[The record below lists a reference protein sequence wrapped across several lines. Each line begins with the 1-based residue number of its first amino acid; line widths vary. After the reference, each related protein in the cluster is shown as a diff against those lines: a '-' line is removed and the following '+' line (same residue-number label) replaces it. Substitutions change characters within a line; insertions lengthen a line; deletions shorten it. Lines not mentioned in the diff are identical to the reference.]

1 MCARRWSSPRS
12 HPHRA
17 VVQIHTAS
25 ALARAIWRELIWGLR
40 GATREVAHWRTLA
53 DAIPD
58 PALREDAREAI
69 DHKRANI
76 DGAVLFS
83 TITQRRSR
91 DLLRA
96 LVAFE
101 VLADYLDCTSERGA
115 FVGVHNGKQ
124 LHRALIDALDAERPV
139 ADYYRFHPWRDDGGF
154 AAALVETCRRSCE
167 RLPSYDVARPFG
179 VRAATLAQV
188 LALNHD
194 EDPRRRD
201 ELLRSWAA
209 ARFPGDD
216 ALAWFEH
223 TGAASAW
230 LTVLALLALAADERR
245 SAQDALAVFDAYL
258 PWISLAGTLLDSYG
272 DQEADA
278 QSGAHRYVA
287 HYADADVMTMRVGEV
302 VGRAMAA
309 ASELAHGARHRV
321 LVSAMAAMYLTKDS
335 VWAPAW
341 RSRTRTLIRASGPLT
356 RLLIPALRTWRVL
369 NKQQAR

>member
-1 MCARRWSSPRS
+1 M
-12 HPHRA
+12 
-17 VVQIHTAS
+17 
-25 ALARAIWRELIWGLR
+25 R
-40 GATREVAHWRTLA
+40 GAARETEHWRALA

-83 TITQRRSR
+83 TIAQRRST

-115 FVGVHNGKQ
+115 YVGVHNGQQ
-124 LHRALIDALDAERPV
+124 LHRALIDALDAGRPV
-139 ADYYRFHPWRDDGGF
+139 ADYYRFHPWHDDGGF
-154 AAALVETCRRSCE
+154 VAALVQTCRVACA
-167 RLPSYDVARPFG
+167 RLPSYDAARPFS
-179 VRAATLAQV
+179 VCAATLAQV

-194 EDPRRRD
+194 EDPHRRD
-201 ELLRSWAA
+201 ELLHSWAA
-209 ARFPGDD
+209 THFPGNG

-230 LTVLALLALAADERR
+230 LTVLALLALAADEKR
-245 SAQDALAVFDAYL
+245 SAQDARAILNAYL

-272 DQEADA
+272 DQEVNADN
-278 QSGAHRYVA
+278 GAHLYVA
-287 HYADADVMTMRVGEV
+287 HYSNADVMTRRIGEV
-302 VGRAMAA
+302 VNRALTAA
-309 ASELAHGARHRV
+309 TGLRHGARHRV

-341 RSRTRTLIRASGPLT
+341 RRHTRALIRAAGPLT

-369 NKQQAR
+369 NKQQAK

>member
-1 MCARRWSSPRS
+1 VCARRWSRPRS

-17 VVQIHTAS
+17 VVQIRTAF
-25 ALARAIWRELIWGLR
+25 ALARAVSRELTWGLH
-40 GATREVAHWRTLA
+40 GAAREVAHWSALA
-53 DAIPD
+53 EAIPD

-69 DHKRANI
+69 HHKRANI
-76 DGAVLFS
+76 EGAVLFS
-83 TITQRRSR
+83 TIAKRRST

-115 FVGVHNGKQ
+115 FVGVHNGQQ
-124 LHRALIDALDAERPV
+124 LHCALVDALDAERPV
-139 ADYYRFHPWRDDGGF
+139 VDYYRFHPWHDDDGF
-154 AAALVETCRRSCE
+154 AAALVETCRRAYT
-167 RLPSYDVARPFG
+167 RLPSYDATRPFG

-194 EDPRRRD
+194 EDPERRD

-209 ARFPGDD
+209 AHFPGDH

-245 SAQDALAVFDAYL
+245 CAREARAVFDAYL

-278 QSGAHRYVA
+278 ENGAHRYVG
-287 HYADADVMTMRVGEV
+287 HYGDAEVMTRRIGEV
-302 VGRAMAA
+302 VRRAVGAT
-309 ASELAHGARHRV
+309 SELPHGARHRV

-341 RSRTRTLIRASGPLT
+341 RRRTRALIRASGPLT
-356 RLLIPALRTWRVL
+356 RLLIPALRTWRVV
-369 NKQQAR
+369 NKQQAS